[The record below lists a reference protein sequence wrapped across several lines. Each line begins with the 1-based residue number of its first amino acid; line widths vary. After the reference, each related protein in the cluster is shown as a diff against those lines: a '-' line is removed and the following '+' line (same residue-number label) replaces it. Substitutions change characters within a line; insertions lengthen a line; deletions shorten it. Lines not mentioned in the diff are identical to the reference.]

1 MGRILIVGAL
11 LLSGGA
17 FAAPAPAAAAAPA
30 KPPKLAATL
39 ETCTTSPLPVERIAS
54 FVGSMPAR
62 ASAPRMQMRF
72 ELERRRAGERRWRR
86 LKAEGFGV
94 WERADPDV
102 AGFVFTKRVTGLPVP
117 ASYRALVSFRWLTAG
132 GAVVKRAHARTR
144 ACRQPD
150 LRPNLVPGALSGAPD
165 AQQPG
170 MAFYAL
176 VVRNTGRSAAAAFSV
191 SVGSGAA
198 EVAMLAAGEERTV
211 AVVAPACIPLVPIV
225 VRVDA
230 DRRIEESEER
240 GNGARRECP
249 LAFG

>member
-1 MGRILIVGAL
+1 MRRTFIIVAAL
-11 LLSGGA
+11 LTWALPG
-17 FAAPAPAAAAAPA
+17 PAHAAAPA
-30 KPPKLAATL
+30 KPPKLGATL
-39 ETCTTSPLPVERIAS
+39 ETCATSPLPVQRIAA

-62 ASAPRMQMRF
+62 ANAPRMQMRF
-72 ELERRRAGERRWRR
+72 ELERRREGERRWRR

-94 WERADPDV
+94 WERADPNV

-117 ASYRALVSFRWLTAG
+117 ATYRALVRFRWLAASGT
-132 GAVVKRAHARTR
+132 VVKRADARTR

-150 LRPNLVPGALSGAPD
+150 LRPNLVPGALSGAID
-165 AQQPG
+165 AQQIG

-176 VVRNTGRSAAAAFSV
+176 VVRNTGRSASAPFSV
-191 SVGSGAA
+191 SVGSGTA
-198 EVAMLAAGEERTV
+198 EVGELAAGEERTV

-240 GNGARRECP
+240 GNGARRQCP
-249 LAFG
+249 LTLG

>member
-1 MGRILIVGAL
+1 MRRTLIIVAAVMAGAL
-11 LLSGGA
+11 
-17 FAAPAPAAAAAPA
+17 AAPTHAAAAAKAPQ
-30 KPPKLAATL
+30 LGATL
-39 ETCTTSPLPVERIAS
+39 ETCATSPLPVQRIAA

-62 ASAPRMQMRF
+62 ANAPRMQMRF

-94 WERADPDV
+94 WERADPNV

-117 ASYRALVSFRWLTAG
+117 ATYRALVRFRWLTAS
-132 GAVVKRAHARTR
+132 GATVKRAHARTR

-150 LRPNLVPGALSGAPD
+150 LRPNLVPGALSAALD

-176 VVRNTGRSAAAAFSV
+176 VVRNTGRSTAPPFSV
-191 SVGSGAA
+191 SVGSGTA
-198 EVAMLAAGEERTV
+198 EVGVLPAGQERTV
-211 AVVAPACIPLVPIV
+211 SVVAPACIPLVPVV

-230 DRRIEESEER
+230 DRRVEESQER
-240 GNGARRECP
+240 GNGARRPCP
-249 LAFG
+249 LPLG

>member
-1 MGRILIVGAL
+1 MRRTLIIAAVL
-11 LLSGGA
+11 LTWG
-17 FAAPAPAAAAAPA
+17 PAGPAHAAAPV
-30 KPPKLAATL
+30 KPPKLGATL
-39 ETCTTSPLPVERIAS
+39 QSCTRSPLPVERIAA

-62 ASAPRMQMRF
+62 ANAPRMQMRF
-72 ELERRRAGERRWRR
+72 ELERRRDGERRWRR

-94 WERADPDV
+94 WERADRNV

-117 ASYRALVSFRWLTAG
+117 AVYRAFVRFRWLTAR

-150 LRPNLVPGALSGAPD
+150 LRPNLVPGALSGALD
-165 AQQPG
+165 LQQPG

-176 VVRNTGRSAAAAFSV
+176 VVRNTGRSAAAPFSV
-191 SVGSGAA
+191 SVGSGTA
-198 EVAMLAAGEERTV
+198 EVGELAAGEQRTV
-211 AVVAPACIPLVPIV
+211 SVVAPACIPLVPIV

-240 GNGARRECP
+240 ANGARRQCP
-249 LAFG
+249 LTLG